1 MDFEDN
7 NPLGLSEEETPRG
20 LAYSQPDHA
29 RVAHSSKTQRFA
41 IYEASKGREGPGRGH
56 ITYTIR
62 VTPNTSVRRRYSEF
76 ESLRKLL
83 RRLFPCLVVPPI
95 PEKHTLGAYA
105 TNPAHAHEDA
115 RVIEHRQRTLANF
128 LNRCSNIAQI
138 NESWAFE
145 RFLDP
150 NTSWRDLMQ
159 SDPVLKLPPSS
170 LQAPPLDPASATPAH
185 AYLPLP
191 NGSLSLPRKAKSLK
205 AKDTTSENATKA
217 AKTDELKL
225 DSLNASEL
233 NAKEYERVIGS
244 GLDKKA
250 RKIIKHLSTLAAEYA
265 DLGGQFNSFSLDS
278 HGQFDKFAPAV
289 ERVGQAVDQGYISTS
304 HLVDRLSVE
313 FSEPL
318 AESVQMAATARQI
331 LKYRRQRQLQVQ
343 IIKDA
348 LARQTKQL
356 NDLQRAESE
365 AQRMNAY
372 LHADDRISAA
382 TEGLLIDQPADRDH
396 VVDQEGIHD
405 HDHEIANPRHS
416 SENLLELS
424 HDEPSF
430 NEHSQDSV
438 DIPDNSEESVLS
450 DQLEEDGEDSEE
462 RQVDCSTERPEEEAE
477 EELHEEAEEGDL
489 GEDEEDLTDV
499 MPNGNESARPV
510 RGNSASSSDGESLIP
525 TSSEHER
532 APAHEAPVKLGGSLR
547 RGFKLPKLSHINQ
560 AIHGIMDVDPQ
571 LARRNNITRLQE
583 RIKQLEAALE
593 VAERDAEV
601 AASEVSAEI
610 SRYNSAKQQDIR
622 EFVRSFVRC
631 YTEWAQKNL
640 ECWIEAKQ
648 AIANS

>member
-7 NPLGLSEEETPRG
+7 NPLGLSAEELPRG
-20 LAYSQPDHA
+20 LARLQPNLP
-29 RVAHSSKTQRFA
+29 RTQSSNKAQRFA
-41 IYEASKGREGPGRGH
+41 IYEAGKGREGPAYGH
-56 ITYTIR
+56 IMYTIR
-62 VTPNTSVRRRYSEF
+62 VSPDTSVRRRYSEF

-105 TNPAHAHEDA
+105 TNPAHAHEDM

-138 NESWAFE
+138 NDSWVFE

-159 SDPVLKLPPSS
+159 SEYVLKLPPSP
-170 LQAPPLDPASATPAH
+170 LQAPPLDPASASPAH

-191 NGSLSLPRKAKSLK
+191 NGSLSLSRKPK
-205 AKDTTSENATKA
+205 ASP
-217 AKTDELKL
+217 AKTINCAQVD
-225 DSLNASEL
+225 DSNSLNESEL

-250 RKIIKHLSTLAAEYA
+250 RKIIKHFSALATEYA

-304 HLVDRLSVE
+304 HLVDRLGIE

-318 AESVQMAATARQI
+318 TESVQMAATARQV
-331 LKYRRQRQLQVQ
+331 LKYCRQRQLQVQ

-348 LARQTKQL
+348 LARQIKQL
-356 NDLQRAESE
+356 KDLQKAESE

-382 TEGLLIDQPADRDH
+382 TEGLSSGQPADRDH

-405 HDHEIANPRHS
+405 RDHEIANPRHS

-424 HDEPSF
+424 HGERSL
-430 NEHSQDSV
+430 NQHSSV
-438 DIPDNSEESVLS
+438 AYEGEKSEE
-450 DQLEEDGEDSEE
+450 E
-462 RQVDCSTERPEEEAE
+462 EEEAAE
-477 EELHEEAEEGDL
+477 EEEEPEEVQEEDD
-489 GEDEEDLTDV
+489 DEEDDDEDEAVEEAAEEEEEEEGEEEVEEGELSDPVQKKGERMKSTR
-499 MPNGNESARPV
+499 SA
-510 RGNSASSSDGESLIP
+510 ASSSDGERLVP
-525 TSSEHER
+525 TSSEPEGI
-532 APAHEAPVKLGGSLR
+532 PAHEISIKLSGSLR
-547 RGFKLPKLSHINQ
+547 RGFKLPKFSHINQ
-560 AIHGIMDVDPQ
+560 AIHGLMDVDPQ

-583 RIKQLEAALE
+583 HIKQLEAALE
-593 VAERDAEV
+593 VAEKDAKI
-601 AASEVSAEI
+601 AASEISAEI
-610 SRYNSAKQQDIR
+610 SRYNSAKQEDIR
-622 EFVRSFVRC
+622 GLVRSFVRC